1 MEALESS
8 MDKKNLLDMLAYLLW
23 EESTARELSEHHIK
37 FGKKLYK
44 EILAELKIQAAYWQ
58 NTSPSRFD
66 FGTLNLGCQDLSNLF
81 FLEKR
86 LEMLERRLAERE

>member
-1 MEALESS
+1 MEALESN

-23 EESTARELSEHHIK
+23 DEKTALELGDYHIK

-44 EILAELKIQAAYWQ
+44 EILAELKNQAAYWQ

-66 FGTLNLGCQDLSNLF
+66 FGTLNLGCQDLGNLF
-81 FLEKR
+81 SLEKR
-86 LEMLERRLAERE
+86 LEMLEQRLAERE